1 MPPPTP
7 DDEDA
12 LSFMEA
18 ISIFISLISILSSE
32 CQDFII
38 SMRSAME
45 GSDMVLERLVEV
57 VEAEGEGGV
66 EGCLVAAVVEVDG
79 CEEDEDRRL
88 RDTRLSRAV
97 LPKVGGPRLRRS

>member
-1 MPPPTP
+1 M
-7 DDEDA
+7 
-12 LSFMEA
+12 
-18 ISIFISLISILSSE
+18 
-32 CQDFII
+32 
-38 SMRSAME
+38 
-45 GSDMVLERLVEV
+45 EV

-79 CEEDEDRRL
+79 CEEEEDRRL